1 MSIASD
7 EKLKNLEKR
16 VIALE
21 AEVNALKD
29 KPRQEY
35 EARFEDRQSIAETTR
50 QVSASFDRPTTISI
64 KDKSWKNAS

>member
-21 AEVNALKD
+21 TILKQLND
-29 KPRQEY
+29 NMLLVS
-35 EARFEDRQSIAETTR
+35 EANFGQRPS
-50 QVSASFDRPTTISI
+50 PTTISI